1 MVSALKNIVTHR
13 ELIAALAWKNI
24 AVRYK
29 QAYLGIG
36 WAIIK
41 PVTLML
47 IFALLRSIVG
57 IDTGPVPYAVL
68 TFAALLPWL
77 FFQEATAEGVQSIV
91 GNAHLIKKI
100 YFPREVFPLT
110 AVVTKL
116 IEFAINY
123 AILLAMMAY
132 YGIFPT
138 AQALWV
144 PLLVLY
150 AVLVALA
157 IAFIGAAINVYY
169 RDVGAA
175 IPLVLNLLMYASP
188 VIYPLTLV
196 QEKLLVKG
204 AAGDWSATL
213 YTLYTANPLAGL
225 IDAFQ
230 RVMLKGQPPDLKAM
244 AAGMLLVVLALPLSY
259 LVFKRAES
267 WFADVI

>member
-1 MVSALKNIVTHR
+1 MIATLKTVYSYR

-29 QAYLGIG
+29 QAYLGIA

-47 IFALLRSIVG
+47 VFNLLRSIIG
-57 IDTGPVPYAVL
+57 IDSGTVPYAVL
-68 TFAALLPWL
+68 TYAALLPWL
-77 FFQEATAEGVQSIV
+77 LFQEAAAEGVKSIV

-110 AVVTKL
+110 AVLTKL
-116 IEFAINY
+116 VEFAINF

-132 YGIFPT
+132 YGILPA
-138 AQALWV
+138 AQALWA

-150 AVLVALA
+150 AVLIALT
-157 IAFIGAAINVYY
+157 IAFAGAALNVYY
-169 RDVGAA
+169 RDVSAA
-175 IPLVLNLLMYASP
+175 LPMMLNLLMYASP

-196 QEKLLVKG
+196 QEKLLVKR
-204 AAGDWSATL
+204 AAGEWSELL

-230 RVMLKGQPPDLKAM
+230 RVMLKGLAPDLHAM
-244 AAGMLLVVLALPLSY
+244 MPGMVVIALTLPVSY
-259 LVFKRAES
+259 FLFKRAES

>member
-1 MVSALKNIVTHR
+1 MITAVQNIVTHR
-13 ELIAALAWKNI
+13 ELIAVLAWRNI

-41 PVTLML
+41 PLTLML
-47 IFALLRSIVG
+47 IFSLLRSIVG
-57 IDTGPVPYAVL
+57 IDTGNVPYAVL

-77 FFQEATAEGVQSIV
+77 LFQEAASEGVNSVV
-91 GNAHLIKKI
+91 GNAHLIKKV

-110 AVVTKL
+110 AVLTKVV
-116 IEFAINY
+116 EFAINY
-123 AILLAMMAY
+123 AILLAMMAW
-132 YGIFPT
+132 YGIFPS

-150 AVLVALA
+150 AVLIALT
-157 IAFIGAAINVYY
+157 IAFAGAALNVWY
-169 RDVGAA
+169 RDVSSAL
-175 IPLVLNLLMYASP
+175 PLALNLMMYASP

-196 QEKLLVKG
+196 QEKLIAHR
-204 AAGDWSATL
+204 AAGDWSTAL
-213 YTLYTANPLAGL
+213 YMLYTANPLAGL

-230 RVMLKGQPPDLKAM
+230 RVMLKDTAPDFAAM
-244 AAGMLLVVLALPLSY
+244 LPGILVVGIALPVSY
-259 LVFKRAES
+259 VLFKRAES